1 MKKVNNVNIEKYL
14 SSLKYTTRK
23 ELCERTGLSDRTI
36 RDKISELKTKRVV
49 IYSSQTKGYRLA
61 KEYNSMSKIQR
72 EEEIRQIQHS
82 LNDCKSRVENIKKSM
97 RKYIAYIKKAEQ
109 IELKEQNYNNSPR
122 ID

>member
-1 MKKVNNVNIEKYL
+1 MNNIDIEKYL
-14 SSLKYTTRK
+14 SSFRYTTRK
-23 ELCERTGLSDRTI
+23 ELCERTGLPDRTI
-36 RDKISELKTKRVV
+36 RDKISKLKTKRVV

-61 KEYNSMSKIQR
+61 KEYSSMSKIQR
-72 EEEIRQIQHS
+72 EEELRQIQHS

-109 IELKEQNYNNSPR
+109 IELEEQNYNHIPK